1 MSRRGRPDTRLWL
14 AAFALVALATQL
26 AVGMRASNGAEIT
39 GDEPF
44 YLLTT
49 QSLRSD
55 GDLDLTDEYAT
66 EEYREFWDADIPLWR
81 QMEPAEDGRLLSPHE
96 PGLSILVLPA
106 YVLDGVTGVQRFL
119 ALLWAAAMATAALVA
134 VRLGAPRWASGLAA
148 VAVGAGAPGIVYA
161 SQIYPEGPAALAV
174 AVALFVCVGE
184 RPRPVAM
191 AAALLALPW
200 LGNKYVLV
208 ALVLASAWA
217 WRFRAHR
224 GALAAVSAV
233 GALAGAHYAW
243 WHLQTFDG
251 LTPYG
256 VNVVW
261 AGEHTSEVLND
272 HFRLRDRGFRL
283 YALWLDE
290 RFGLLRW
297 SPVAVLAAW
306 GVRRSAGLAGAV
318 FASGMAIG
326 SFASITIMGW
336 WFPGRMLVAGFPGLV
351 VAVAFGAARLRRTAK
366 VLAAWSL
373 AIGAA
378 VAWSAHHGGIRL
390 AVDPWTVGAPLPWAW
405 AFPDFRSFGTAQ
417 VLASVVW
424 ATVVAWALHRT
435 APVVATVPRTEPH
448 GDDDGGEGSSPSE
461 RPPPLAAGAAT
472 RR

>member
-1 MSRRGRPDTRLWL
+1 MRRPGVRLWL
-14 AAFALVALATQL
+14 GTFALVALATQL
-26 AVGMRASNGAEIT
+26 AVGMRASRGSEIT

-66 EEYREFWDADIPLWR
+66 EEYLEFWDSPVPLWR
-81 QMEPAEDGRLLSPHE
+81 QMQPTDDGTLLSPHQ

-106 YVLDGVTGVQRFL
+106 YVVGGVAGTQRFL

-134 VRLGAPRWASGLAA
+134 RRLGAPPWAAALAG

-174 AVALFVCVGE
+174 SVALLVAVGD
-184 RPRPVAM
+184 RPRPVAT
-191 AAALLALPW
+191 ALALAALPW

-208 ALVLASAWA
+208 AVVLAAAWA
-217 WRFRAHR
+217 WRFRAER
-224 GALAAVSAV
+224 AAVVGVAVV
-233 GALAGAHYAW
+233 GAVTGAHYAW
-243 WHLQTFDG
+243 WHLHTFDG

-261 AGEHTSEVLND
+261 AGEDTSEVLAD
-272 HFRLRDRGFRL
+272 HLRVRDRPFRL

-297 SPVAVLAAW
+297 CPVVGLALWGLRRATWLPAAVLAC
-306 GVRRSAGLAGAV
+306 
-318 FASGMAIG
+318 GMVVG

-336 WFPGRMLVAGFPGLV
+336 WFPGRMLVAGIPGLV
-351 VAVAFGAARLRRTAK
+351 VLVALGAARLPRTAA

-373 AIGAA
+373 AIGVA
-378 VAWSAHHGGIRL
+378 VAWSAHRGGIRL
-390 AVDPWTVGAPLPWAW
+390 AVDPWTVGVPLAWAW
-405 AFPDFRSFGTAQ
+405 PFPDFRSFGPPQ
-417 VLASVVW
+417 VALSLLWGAALLLAVRWTPGSVP
-424 ATVVAWALHRT
+424 AA
-435 APVVATVPRTEPH
+435 
-448 GDDDGGEGSSPSE
+448 
-461 RPPPLAAGAAT
+461 PPLPATDRDDVAVLQGPAAVAP
-472 RR
+472 R

>member
-1 MSRRGRPDTRLWL
+1 VSARRPDRRLWL
-14 AAFALVALATQL
+14 VTFALVALATQL
-26 AVGMRASNGAEIT
+26 AVGMRASRGAEIT

-55 GDLDLTDEYAT
+55 GDLDLTDEYET
-66 EEYREFWDADIPLWR
+66 EEYREFWVEDIPLWR

-106 YVLDGVTGVQRFL
+106 YVVDGVPGVQRFL
-119 ALLWAAAMATAALVA
+119 ALLWAAAMATSALVA
-134 VRLGAPRWASGLAA
+134 RRLGAPRWACGLAA
-148 VAVGAGAPGIVYA
+148 VAVGAGPPGIVYA

-174 AVALFVCVGE
+174 AVALLVALGD
-184 RPRPVAM
+184 RPRPVVM
-191 AAALLALPW
+191 AAALVALPW

-208 ALVLASAWA
+208 AIVLAAAWA

-224 GALAAVSAV
+224 AAVVTVSAV

-243 WHLQTFDG
+243 WHLETFDG

-261 AGEHTSEVLND
+261 AGEQTSEVLND
-272 HFRLRDRGFRL
+272 HLRLGDRGFRL

-306 GVRRSAGLAGAV
+306 GARRTTWLPAAV
-318 FASGMAIG
+318 LASGMAIG

-351 VAVAFGAARLRRTAK
+351 VLVAFGAARLPRTAA

-390 AVDPWTVGAPLPWAW
+390 AVDPWTVGVPLPWAW
-405 AFPDFRSFGTAQ
+405 AFPDFRAFGTAQ
-417 VLASVVW
+417 VVASAAW
-424 ATVVAWALHRT
+424 GTAVAWGLRRT
-435 APVVATVPRTEPH
+435 RPCVAADPPTGHHPGG
-448 GDDDGGEGSSPSE
+448 GDDGDGA
-461 RPPPLAAGAAT
+461 PPDPRSPLAAGAAT
-472 RR
+472 PR